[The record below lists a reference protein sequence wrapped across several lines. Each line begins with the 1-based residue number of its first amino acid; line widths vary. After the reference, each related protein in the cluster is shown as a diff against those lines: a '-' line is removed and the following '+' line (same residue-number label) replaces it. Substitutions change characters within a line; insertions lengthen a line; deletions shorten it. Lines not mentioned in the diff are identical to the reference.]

1 MSFAALAGGAECGPV
16 NPLSQL
22 SKVYGQD
29 RGVQQDHFNPQAGSP
44 SSVGLTFTSTG
55 METAFRR
62 SGPSSSSSQPLA
74 DETSHFFQQQ
84 QNQRGGPH
92 AFDLSPL
99 NRALT
104 PQNSTQAP
112 GSVNAAAAPPPW
124 AQAFSQQMRLPSPAS
139 NQSAIESEAF
149 RRAFQ
154 PQAPNMVGGAGGGA
168 AQLDW
173 TNDFRQHRAS
183 PLASQQQGPNPA
195 MSIEA
200 QQSGR
205 MAYSTGQQRL
215 FGAGFGAPALAMS
228 RPTMYQPSMQQ
239 NDVQHGSAQ
248 RDLAVSTQ
256 VGIRRSTGWEDAFK
270 AQEAEATTDTSKLVH
285 ESYQPISEYEQRSS
299 SPVLS
304 QDQARDALAETAGRL
319 LDTVRSSEQT
329 RHSNQEVDKADDAAA
344 AAAAR
349 NAKFANSTFLDLM
362 RKLRDGEVAVE
373 GDKVV
378 EQIEPKYSS
387 AEKGKGRA
395 TDSSSASW
403 ANQFGREEE
412 GRIGGAAPTTG
423 AFGLS
428 SDGVGA
434 RPSAAAEFAQAN
446 QQFSE
451 RQARNAQLSRELE
464 QGYQTMAGLWDDED
478 QVRLGR
484 EQAAADRAR
493 WQFQGDGGG
502 IAAEDEQMGEEA
514 TMERT
519 REKMR
524 MDTSVPLASSN
535 WEEEVNDPSMIVG
548 GHAMKTARAPQELSA
563 QQREWDML
571 QQDWDAF
578 DVSAA
583 GLKPVA
589 STSSSFGGYTFH
601 QNNPYM
607 NLTRHHSLHG
617 AYGSSNYD
625 TILQKEAAVQQRPHD
640 PQAWLALGIK
650 QQENEREEMA
660 IQALRQALSIDPELG
675 EAHLALAVSYTNEN
689 DRPLAYE
696 AVDKWVNTLGQ
707 TRYKREVDA
716 FRDLFGTLPEQQH
729 IRHEYLTNLLIRLA
743 QSRESDDVDAEVQI
757 GLGVLFNAS
766 EEYEKASDCFES
778 ALSVRPNDPLLFNR
792 LGATFANS
800 GKTDLAIQYYVEAL
814 EIQPNYVRARFN
826 LAVANMNLHV
836 SLGNRVDEL
845 CEGPSELIM
854 DWFIR
859 TQQYEEAV
867 HHLLTSLSIQEADA
881 LLEAGDVA
889 LPSNGVTSQTLWDS
903 LNIALLQMNR
913 SDLATMTAS
922 RDLAGLTSALN
933 M

>member
-22 SKVYGQD
+22 SKLYGQD
-29 RGVQQDHFNPQAGSP
+29 RGVQQDHTNPQAA
-44 SSVGLTFTSTG
+44 SSSS
-55 METAFRR
+55 AFRR
-62 SGPSSSSSQPLA
+62 GGPSSSSSQPLA
-74 DETSHFFQQQ
+74 DEANQFFQQQ
-84 QNQRGGPH
+84 RGGGPH

-104 PQNSTQAP
+104 PHNPTP
-112 GSVNAAAAPPPW
+112 GSINAAVAPPPW
-124 AQAFSQQMRLPSPAS
+124 AQAFSQQMHLPSNVS
-139 NQSAIESEAF
+139 HQSEMENEAF

-154 PQAPNMVGGAGGGA
+154 PQGPSMIGGAGGPGG
-168 AQLDW
+168 AQLEW

-183 PLASQQQGPNPA
+183 PLAASQQQQVPNSV

-205 MAYSTGQQRL
+205 MGYSTGQQRL

-228 RPTMYQPSMQQ
+228 GASTMYQPSMQQ
-239 NDVQHGSAQ
+239 HNDVQHASAQ
-248 RDLAVSTQ
+248 QDMVVSTQ
-256 VGIRRSTGWEDAFK
+256 GWEDAFK
-270 AQEAEATTDTSKLVH
+270 AQEAEVRTNTSNLIH

-299 SPVLS
+299 SPILS

-319 LDTVRSSEQT
+319 LDTVRSSEQN
-329 RHSNQEVDKADDAAA
+329 RYSNQEVEVDKADD
-344 AAAAR
+344 AAAR

-387 AEKGKGRA
+387 TEKGKGRA
-395 TDSSSASW
+395 ADSASSSW
-403 ANQFGREEE
+403 AHQFGREEE
-412 GRIGGAAPTTG
+412 GRIGGAAPMTA

-428 SDGVGA
+428 ADGTGA

-451 RQARNAQLSRELE
+451 RQAKNAQLSRELG
-464 QGYQTMAGLWDDED
+464 QDYQTIAGLWDEED
-478 QVRLGR
+478 QVRSGR
-484 EQAAADRAR
+484 EQAAAERAK

-502 IAAEDEQMGEEA
+502 IAAEHETMGDEA
-514 TMERT
+514 TAAERT
-519 REKMR
+519 REQMY

-535 WEEEVNDPSMIVG
+535 WEEEMNDPSMIVG
-548 GHAMKTARAPQELSA
+548 GHAMKTARPPQELSA

-571 QQDWDAF
+571 QEDWDAF

-583 GLKPVA
+583 GLKPAA
-589 STSSSFGGYTFH
+589 STSASIGGYSFH
-601 QNNPYM
+601 QNNPYI
-607 NLTRHHSLHG
+607 NSTRHHSMHG

-625 TILQKEAAVQQRPHD
+625 TILQKEAAVQKRPHD

-689 DRPLAYE
+689 ERPLAYE
-696 AVDKWVNTLGQ
+696 AVDKWVDKLGQ

-716 FRDLFGTLPEQQH
+716 YRDLFGILPEQQH

-826 LAVANMNLHV
+826 LAVANMNLH
-836 SLGNRVDEL
+836 
-845 CEGPSELIM
+845 
-854 DWFIR
+854 
-859 TQQYEEAV
+859 QYEEAV

-881 LLEAGDVA
+881 QLEAGDA
-889 LPSNGVTSQTLWDS
+889 SLPANGSNGVTSQTLWDS

-913 SDLATMTAS
+913 SDLATLTAA

-933 M
+933 IM